1 MKENA
6 STDNLQEINIYDL
19 LKPYIKRWF
28 WFILGGIMALIL
40 GYIYLKTQNTIY
52 NIESTV
58 LIKDSKNSSGS
69 EDFAVLRDLSGLGK
83 MGSNGVDNEMEIFK
97 SKKLMR
103 NVVKELGLETDIF
116 YEGKFQNLELYN
128 KTSPVIVKVINEK
141 PTDQN
146 IDPIR
151 ISIKG
156 NNIELSGDKLPK
168 IATSFNKV
176 ISLPMA
182 NIMIL
187 KNQAFDKKTIKTP
200 NDVFMIINSLENK
213 TNQLQSALK
222 VSLVN
227 KDANVIKLSL
237 NYQNIDKAKK
247 ILNKLVEVYNYDA
260 KDDKNAEAKKTKD
273 FIEDRIKIIE
283 NDLGLVENQKE
294 RFKAANQITDLA
306 TEARIGLETSAE
318 ARAKQLEVDSQLELT
333 NAIISSV
340 NRQGINQV
348 LPSNVGLNNP
358 TATANITSYNQLVL
372 ERNRLLENSTP
383 QNPVVIE
390 ITQRIN
396 NMRNAVLEALQKNRS
411 GLIIA
416 RDTYSNEQNSVA
428 GKIAKIP
435 TQEKLFRSIDR
446 QQQIKESLY
455 LLLLQKR
462 EETQISL
469 AITAP
474 KARVIDYAYA
484 TTAPVSP
491 KRSIIYLASFLSG
504 LILPFFVIY
513 LIEIFNTKIKTKHD
527 VEKLSNGKN
536 IIGEIPSLEKGEND
550 IVGKNDFSAIA
561 ESFRILI
568 TNMKFMLPRKVFGK
582 IIFVTSTI
590 KGEGKTFVS
599 INTALTLA
607 SPKSKAIIIGA
618 DIRNPQLQ
626 RYDTSINKNTTGLTQ
641 YLFDDSLQIEDIVRT
656 THFNSNLDI
665 IYSGKMP
672 PNPTEL
678 LNGGRF
684 EELLNLLKSQYQYVI
699 VDTAPLM
706 LVTDT
711 FLIADLADVTFYV
724 IRSGYTEKS
733 LIEFAKKNID
743 ANKIKNVGFVLN
755 DVTKENFGYGN
766 KYGYG
771 YGHGQDKLSFWQKL
785 KQKFLK

>member
-247 ILNKLVEVYNYDA
+247 Y
-260 KDDKNAEAKKTKD
+260 
-273 FIEDRIKIIE
+273 
-283 NDLGLVENQKE
+283 
-294 RFKAANQITDLA
+294 
-306 TEARIGLETSAE
+306 
-318 ARAKQLEVDSQLELT
+318 
-333 NAIISSV
+333 
-340 NRQGINQV
+340 
-348 LPSNVGLNNP
+348 
-358 TATANITSYNQLVL
+358 
-372 ERNRLLENSTP
+372 
-383 QNPVVIE
+383 
-390 ITQRIN
+390 
-396 NMRNAVLEALQKNRS
+396 
-411 GLIIA
+411 
-416 RDTYSNEQNSVA
+416 
-428 GKIAKIP
+428 
-435 TQEKLFRSIDR
+435 
-446 QQQIKESLY
+446 
-455 LLLLQKR
+455 
-462 EETQISL
+462 
-469 AITAP
+469 
-474 KARVIDYAYA
+474 
-484 TTAPVSP
+484 
-491 KRSIIYLASFLSG
+491 
-504 LILPFFVIY
+504 
-513 LIEIFNTKIKTKHD
+513 
-527 VEKLSNGKN
+527 
-536 IIGEIPSLEKGEND
+536 
-550 IVGKNDFSAIA
+550 
-561 ESFRILI
+561 
-568 TNMKFMLPRKVFGK
+568 
-582 IIFVTSTI
+582 
-590 KGEGKTFVS
+590 
-599 INTALTLA
+599 
-607 SPKSKAIIIGA
+607 
-618 DIRNPQLQ
+618 
-626 RYDTSINKNTTGLTQ
+626 
-641 YLFDDSLQIEDIVRT
+641 
-656 THFNSNLDI
+656 
-665 IYSGKMP
+665 
-672 PNPTEL
+672 
-678 LNGGRF
+678 
-684 EELLNLLKSQYQYVI
+684 
-699 VDTAPLM
+699 
-706 LVTDT
+706 
-711 FLIADLADVTFYV
+711 
-724 IRSGYTEKS
+724 
-733 LIEFAKKNID
+733 
-743 ANKIKNVGFVLN
+743 
-755 DVTKENFGYGN
+755 
-766 KYGYG
+766 
-771 YGHGQDKLSFWQKL
+771 
-785 KQKFLK
+785 

>member
-1 MKENA
+1 MKENT
-6 STDNLQEINIYDL
+6 STDNIQEINIYDL

-28 WFILGGIMALIL
+28 WFVLGGIIALIL
-40 GYIYLKTQNTIY
+40 GYLYLKTQNTIY

-58 LIKDSKNSSGS
+58 LIKDSKNNSGS

-116 YEGKFQNLELYN
+116 YEGKFQNLELYS

-146 IDPIR
+146 INPIR

-156 NNIELSGDKLPK
+156 DNIELSGDKLPK
-168 IATSFNKV
+168 ITSSFNKV
-176 ISLPMA
+176 ISLPVA

-187 KNQAFDKKTIKTP
+187 KNPIFDKKSIKTP
-200 NDVFMIINSLENK
+200 NDVLMVVNSLENK

-227 KDANVIKLSL
+227 KDATVIKLAL
-237 NYQNIDKAKK
+237 NHQNVDKAKK

-260 KDDKNAEAKKTKD
+260 KDDKNTEAKKTKD

-283 NDLGLVENQKE
+283 NDLGLVENEKE
-294 RFKAANQITDLA
+294 RFKEANQITDLA

-333 NAIISSV
+333 NALISSV

-358 TATANITSYNQLVL
+358 TATANITTYNQLVL
-372 ERNRLLENSTP
+372 ERNRLLENSTS

-396 NMRNAVLEALQKNRS
+396 NMRNAVLETLQKNRT
-411 GLIIA
+411 GLVIA
-416 RDTYSNEQNSVA
+416 RDTYTNEQNNVA

-435 TQEKLFRSIDR
+435 TQEKLFRSIER

-469 AITAP
+469 AITSP
-474 KARVIDYAYA
+474 KARVIDYAYV
-484 TTAPVSP
+484 TAPVSP
-491 KRSIIYLASFLSG
+491 KRPIIYLTSFLSG

-582 IIFVTSTI
+582 TIFVTSTI

-626 RYDTSINKNTTGLTQ
+626 RYDSSINKNTTGLTE
-641 YLFDDSLQIEDIVRT
+641 YLFDDSLQIEDIIKT
-656 THFNSNLDI
+656 TQFNSNLDI
-665 IYSGKMP
+665 IYSGKIP

-684 EELLNLLKSQYQYVI
+684 EELLSLLKSQYQYVI

-711 FLIADLADVTFYV
+711 FLIADLADVTLYV
-724 IRSGYTEKS
+724 IRSGYTEKT

-743 ANKIKNVGFVLN
+743 TNKIKNVGFVLN
-755 DVTKENFGYGN
+755 DVTKEYFGYGN

-771 YGHGQDKLSFWQKL
+771 YGQDKLSFWQKL